1 MRLST
6 APPPYSLSRK
16 EAAEWLGIRESRL
29 AEFATCGPLSKLP
42 HRTRGEYSR
51 ADLAVCRVA
60 LALQSALGEH
70 SDRVGPYME
79 TLAPLVWEAVRMRQP
94 KVIRARM
101 TPDGV
106 TLDIV
111 FKVEADGS
119 ISTAA

>member
-1 MRLST
+1 MSLT

-16 EAAEWLGIRESRL
+16 DAAAWLGIRESRL
-29 AEFATCGPLSKLP
+29 AEFVTRGPLSKLP
-42 HRTRGEYSR
+42 QRTRGEFTR

-70 SDRVGPYME
+70 SERVGPYME
-79 TLAPLVWEAVRMRQP
+79 TLAPLIWEAVRMRQP

-111 FKVEADGS
+111 LKIEADGS
-119 ISTAA
+119 IVTAE